1 MKRVLKNGKGLWRS
15 GFTMVELLVVIVV
28 IGILSSITLVGVS
41 SYIEA
46 GKKKNAKDVCA
57 QVAAA
62 WTQYCDNHHGIWFA
76 EGLDN
81 SGVKEMDTDMCSVL
95 GSESLLDVLYIDED
109 GNEPAGYQRN
119 KERDSE
125 LHIGLLSPLGLEMF
139 ESGTR
144 GSALKDYLYQFVL
157 DVDGNGI
164 IDGSDGLP
172 ASLNPGNGGIRA
184 KAAVWC
190 WPKDEAARADG
201 ETFAQS
207 W

>member
-1 MKRVLKNGKGLWRS
+1 MNRMAKKVWRG

-46 GKKKNAKDVCA
+46 GKQKNAKDVCA
-57 QVAAA
+57 QVATA
-62 WTQYCDNHHGIWFA
+62 WTAYSDNHHGIWFA

-81 SGVKEMDTDMCSVL
+81 AGVKQMDTDMCRVL
-95 GSESLLDVLYIDED
+95 GSEGLLDVLYLEED
-109 GNEPAGYQRN
+109 GSEPEGLRAN
-119 KERDSE
+119 KDRESE
-125 LHIGLLSPLGLEMF
+125 LKVGLLSPLGEEMF
-139 ESGTR
+139 AAGKR
-144 GSALKDYLYQFVL
+144 GGELKDYLYQFVL

-172 ASLNPGNGGIRA
+172 AALNPGNGGIRA

-190 WPKDEAARADG
+190 WPESAEARADG
-201 ETFAQS
+201 EAFATS